1 MRPET
6 LLLLAGVGLIAY
18 HVGKKKDE
26 TTPAQPILP
35 PILPPPS
42 PVPAPL
48 GDPTD
53 PQNMAAE
60 TLPALSDDVP
70 FVANPDGIAISDD
83 CETVALGPY
92 FDDRVR
98 SVASFF
104 IPQGLRVREIYAA
117 TTEEMFNKFA
127 LPGRE
132 SKVLVC
138 IRSGTDAGMLLEDR
152 IMRVI
157 RAQVGG
163 PFLSARMA

>member
-1 MRPET
+1 MKPET

-18 HVGKKKDE
+18 HVGKKK
-26 TTPAQPILP
+26 TAQTAPAPPNTLP
-35 PILPPPS
+35 PLPIPT
-42 PVPAPL
+42 PL
-48 GDPTD
+48 GDDLSD

-83 CETVALGPY
+83 CETVALGPG

-98 SVASFF
+98 SVAAFF

-138 IRSGTDAGMLLEDR
+138 MRSGTTAGMLLEDR

-163 PFLSARMA
+163 PFLSARLA